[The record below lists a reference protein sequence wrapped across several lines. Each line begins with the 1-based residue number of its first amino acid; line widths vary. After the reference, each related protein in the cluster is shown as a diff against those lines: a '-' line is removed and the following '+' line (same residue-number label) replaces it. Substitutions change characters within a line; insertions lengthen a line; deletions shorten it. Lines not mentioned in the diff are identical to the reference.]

1 MALCECAWAAEFSR
15 HVSSAQNQVSSCQ
28 ESSKNCM
35 AACECQEMHNALFGR
50 FPQSFSLS
58 NCVEPESLVFPELL
72 VGVKVSNHSGV
83 LSEVVSH
90 KVLKLEFPQEANTL
104 RVLP

>member
-1 MALCECAWAAEFSR
+1 
-15 HVSSAQNQVSSCQ
+15 
-28 ESSKNCM
+28 M
-35 AACECQEMHNALFGR
+35 AACQNKEMHNPLFGR
-50 FPQSFSLS
+50 FPQPLSLS

-72 VGVKVSNHSGV
+72 VGVKVSHHPRV

-90 KVLKLEFPQEANTL
+90 KVLKLEFPQEANAL